1 MFLHTLYAGRPEC
14 GAASFRDPDMV
25 PFFLTRPGAEAAER
39 LRARGNV
46 KVRLSSRMVVAVAPS
61 PAALA
66 CLAVVDGARPLA
78 EIWRAAAAA
87 LGEDADQVAAA
98 AAPDLERFN
107 AFNWVCLRHRSC
119 PLPPSLAYGYREDAL
134 PAVD

>member
-1 MFLHTLYAGRPEC
+1 MA
-14 GAASFRDPDMV
+14 
-25 PFFLTRPGAEAAER
+25 
-39 LRARGNV
+39 
-46 KVRLSSRMVVAVAPS
+46 VAVAPS

-66 CLAVVDGARPLA
+66 CLALVDGARPLA
-78 EIWRAAAAA
+78 EIWRAAATV

-107 AFNWVCLRHRSC
+107 AFNWVCLRHRSS
-119 PLPPSLAYGYREDAL
+119 PPPPSLVYGYRGDAL